1 MEDMR
6 KAFEKGFKQAT
17 NAWGDDLP
25 EISQRTYGAVQSLF
39 DNYAEQMKAETT
51 TA

>member
-1 MEDMR
+1 MR

-25 EISQRTYGAVQSLF
+25 DISQKTYGAVQSMF
-39 DNYAEQMKAETT
+39 DDYANQFKTETT